1 MEYIQYCCLG
11 ASSIMLNSLNLVD
24 IPGSNSYRLNP
35 VLSGEVSEL
44 VEGARLETVY
54 GFCHR
59 GFESLPLRHCWKVT
73 GSLIQGGPL
82 LPSTA
87 ARIYPVH

>member
-1 MEYIQYCCLG
+1 MLCC
-11 ASSIMLNSLNLVD
+11 SSQANPRNLVD

-54 GFCHR
+54 GVFVIE
-59 GFESLPLRHCWKVT
+59 GSNPSLSAIAGR
-73 GSLIQGGPL
+73 
-82 LPSTA
+82 
-87 ARIYPVH
+87 